1 MTPLPITPIGL
12 GASSGVLGTAATAPT
27 AATVPGA
34 NIAAPTG
41 PGGVS
46 FQGMLADKLSSVS
59 DLQVQANAASQAVA
73 SGSSSDLAG
82 ATVAV
87 EKASIAMELTSA
99 IRNKAVE
106 AYQDIMRMQV

>member
-1 MTPLPITPIGL
+1 MALPLPGITPIGI
-12 GASSGVLGTAATAPT
+12 GSTAATAPT

-34 NIAAPTG
+34 DIAAPKG

-46 FQGMLADKLSSVS
+46 FQGMLTDKLSSVAS
-59 DLQVQANAASQAVA
+59 MQTQANSAAQAVA
-73 SGSSSDLAG
+73 SGTSSDLAG

-99 IRNKAVE
+99 VRNKALE
-106 AYQDIMRMQV
+106 AYQEIMRMQV